1 MGTSHAIN
9 DIAKQAPMRNLKYP
23 PLPQRG
29 GKPWTPPTPIRAA
42 ALQVS
47 PRHKSRPVPQP
58 KAPPRSLQQRRDK
71 EQIEAPPTKAIKRT
85 LHTSARHTKMLRA
98 PKPARPSGAIHTAA
112 EIQDKLRQQ
121 CVQDWIAILNHLG
134 TESQLAIA
142 MHNSSHGDTLAR
154 IAIQCY
160 SPNTLSQYIRAI
172 RIFLRGAVH
181 HETPPSHF
189 TLALMVD
196 LLHEC
201 KEGSQ
206 QDRGVHKCTP
216 ALMIRAIGWLARH
229 AQIQNLPAL
238 MSNPLIQAFG
248 KPEGPRDRR
257 EALPLPLSTIA
268 AWEAKI
274 REPSTPHALKI
285 LLGAMLVAAHAS
297 VRFAD
302 MQRIRHSSLG
312 LAGSGLRGN
321 CWATK
326 TSSTGQPWAVAPF
339 GLTARETPDSWIVH
353 WLRALKQAHLATE
366 EELGTE
372 VDPDFL
378 LPCLPPL
385 HSAEPAIFAEPMSY
399 QQALHA
405 MRWAMT
411 LPWEANQIPA
421 LPEEAAAFTLHS
433 LKTSLLSAA
442 NQLRLPEED
451 RPSPQR
457 YSIAMVGSTRHCPE
471 WRCLTPTWLQR
482 AMTLFRM
489 PTLHR
494 PVRALSPT
502 VSPCSVQYVRCFS
515 PCFVS
520 FTGSSATDGS

>member
-1 MGTSHAIN
+1 M
-9 DIAKQAPMRNLKYP
+9 
-23 PLPQRG
+23 
-29 GKPWTPPTPIRAA
+29 
-42 ALQVS
+42 
-47 PRHKSRPVPQP
+47 PQP
-58 KAPPRSLQQRRDK
+58 KAPPRSLQQRKDK
-71 EQIEAPPTKAIKRT
+71 EHLEAPPNKAIKRMI
-85 LHTSARHTKMLRA
+85 HTTARHAKKLRA
-98 PKPARPSGAIHTAA
+98 PQPAKLSGTIHTAA

-121 CVQDWIAILNHLG
+121 CIQDWIAILNHLG
-134 TESQLAIA
+134 TESHLAIA

-154 IAIQCY
+154 IAIQSY

-172 RIFLRGAVH
+172 RIFLRGAEH
-181 HETPPSHF
+181 QETPPSHF

-196 LLHEC
+196 LLHGC

-248 KPEGPRDRR
+248 KPDGPRDRR
-257 EALPLPLSTIA
+257 ESLQRHTHSKL
-268 AWEAKI
+268 E
-274 REPSTPHALKI
+274 I
-285 LLGAMLVAAHAS
+285 LLGAMLVSAHAS
-297 VRFAD
+297 LRFAD
-302 MQRIRHSSLG
+302 MQRIKHSSLS

-339 GLTARETPDSWIVH
+339 GLTARTTKDSWIVH

-385 HSAEPAIFAEPMSY
+385 HSPEQAIFAEPMSY

-411 LPWEANQIPA
+411 LPWEANQTPA
-421 LPEEAAAFTLHS
+421 LPEEAPPFTLHS

-451 RPSPQR
+451 RRHQGHHKKDSVTLYGRDDTVHGLCHRPQSQLAPIKANSARSQRWNQR
-457 YSIAMVGSTRHCPE
+457 YA
-471 WRCLTPTWLQR
+471 
-482 AMTLFRM
+482 
-489 PTLHR
+489 
-494 PVRALSPT
+494 
-502 VSPCSVQYVRCFS
+502 
-515 PCFVS
+515 
-520 FTGSSATDGS
+520 